1 MSLST
6 LPTLKLTMNA
16 SEWNKVFAFGTN
28 IYRTYS
34 SQLPILDNHTNS
46 ETLATEDLDQTNII
60 IEPEETDQT
69 IADNVIRTW
78 VKQITGVQNQT
89 SLFSNIAIINAHL
102 DTLLTSSGNDETHL
116 VYKLKASLDNA
127 NGLTD
132 QNTGVNNITRNLK
145 TQLEADSGSS
155 NRLTTNTGQIYHTDN
170 ILSNLLGDLSG
181 ITMNSQ
187 SDGTI
192 TSGLT
197 FVYSGTA
204 TTNATISHV
213 TIRDEKLAGVR
224 FSDAGS
230 GYTTGQTIR
239 VGIDST
245 FYDPY
250 TIETG
255 DLDGNG
261 GFSKKLYNFLFING
275 DSIAFQLTMAP
286 KANSNLPQ
294 QTSKNYAI
302 QIEMI

>member
-1 MSLST
+1 MSLSS

-34 SQLPILDNHTNS
+34 SQLPILDNHANS
-46 ETLATEDLDQTNII
+46 ETLATEDLDETNII

-132 QNTGVNNITRNLK
+132 QNTDVNNIPRDLK
-145 TQLEADSGSS
+145 TQLAADSGSA

-170 ILSNLLGDLSG
+170 ILSNLVGDLSG
-181 ITMNSQ
+181 IATVD
-187 SDGTI
+187 SDGTY
-192 TSGLT
+192 TSNLS

-204 TTNATISHV
+204 TTVATLSHV
-213 TIRDEKLAGVR
+213 TIRGGKLAGVR
-224 FSDAGS
+224 FSSAGS
-230 GYTTGQTIR
+230 GYTVGQTITITND
-239 VGIDST
+239 GTS
-245 FYDPY
+245 Y
-250 TIETG
+250 TAYTLIAG
-255 DLDGNG
+255 DLDNNNG
-261 GFSKKLYNFLFING
+261 FTNNLYNFLFISE
-275 DSIAFQLTMAP
+275 DSITFQLTMAP
-286 KANSNLPQ
+286 KGNSTFPNQ
-294 QTSKNYAI
+294 ISKNYAI
-302 QIEMI
+302 KIVMT